1 MRRCVIALNIT
12 FTCNEVV
19 DENGDAI
26 NCKYQVYYPEHDK
39 WNDIRDTELYQYN
52 CNAGD
57 DDSLSQT
64 GSFLKDQHAVICLW
78 VGGDDRTGLKDRM
91 AYHVIKH
98 DGETTTYVIDVE
110 LRPKT
115 APECNWYLN
124 TTATINREK
133 TAYSYADD
141 NYSWTFDGTVHYHH
155 RVYGSEVIFDS
166 IDTNSSLDIT
176 FDFDDGDGFETTN
189 KHTYTSIGD
198 YTAKHKAV
206 NQYNLESICERN
218 IRLKYN
224 SPIGCLT
231 FSPDGYGSGDELS
244 KGDTVDV
251 TACIT
256 DEDSRITD
264 IEHHWIIKDRDSG
277 DVIRDTKVDNNTT
290 LDYNY
295 NVELLELQDAYGYQ
309 YISWNDGF
317 DDRSIT
323 KRRELQVKNI
333 LPEVSISK
341 VDLSSKEK
349 RFEQVSSD
357 ADGSVISWDWKIYLH
372 MPFSGEWIEVYQTTT
387 EDGDPIEITFNE
399 AGSYKTRITVQD
411 EFGKYST
418 TNSSAYGETFAE
430 IEFDISASGTCTSA
444 IGGEDEIFFIFP
456 DVIGDGINI
465 N

>member
-1 MRRCVIALNIT
+1 MALNIT

-26 NCKYQVYYPEHDK
+26 NCKYQVYYPEYDV
-39 WNDIRDTELYQYN
+39 WNNVRDTEQYQYN

-64 GSFLKDQHAVICLW
+64 GSFLKGDHAIVCLW

-91 AYHVIKH
+91 AYYVITH

-110 LRPKT
+110 LIPKT
-115 APECNWYLN
+115 APSCSWYLS

-133 TAYSYADD
+133 TAYSYASDD
-141 NYSWTFDGTVHYHH
+141 YKWTFDDTTHYH
-155 RVYGSEVIFDS
+155 YNKYDGEVIFDS
-166 IDTNSSLDIT
+166 IGNLNIQ
-176 FDFDDGDGFETTN
+176 FDFDEGDGYEDTN
-189 KHTYTSIGD
+189 KHTYSAIGD
-198 YTAKHKAV
+198 YTAKHKVV
-206 NQYNLESICERN
+206 NGYDLESVCERD

-224 SPIGCLT
+224 TPIGCLT
-231 FSPDGYGSGDELS
+231 FDPDGYGSGDELS

-264 IEHHWIIKDRDSG
+264 IEYHWIIKDRDSG
-277 DVIRDTKVDNNTT
+277 DVIRDTTVDNNTQ
-290 LDYNY
+290 LDYSY
-295 NVELLELQDAYGYQ
+295 NVELLELHDTYGYQ

-317 DDRSIT
+317 DDRTVT
-323 KRRELQVKNI
+323 KKRELQVKNI

-341 VDLSSKEK
+341 VDLSAKEK
-349 RFEQVSSD
+349 RFEQVSTD
-357 ADGSVISWDWKIYLH
+357 ADGEVISWDWKIYLL
-372 MPFSGEWIEVYQTTT
+372 MPFSGEWVEVYQTTT

-418 TNSSAYGETFAE
+418 TNSAAYGESFAE
-430 IEFDISASGTCTSA
+430 IEFDINAAGNCTSSM
-444 IGGEDEIFFIFP
+444 GMNDEVFFIFP
-456 DVIGDGINI
+456 DVIGDGINV
-465 N
+465 